1 MDKLAMA
8 DTLRV
13 DVDNDQEDDDRQS
26 DLDHSIH
33 KDETVM
39 KVTSSSNEQIPPPYT
54 GSVQRVQCSASPT
67 FYAFYGH
74 HPCKCIIDTGATS
87 LLISSAFLKS
97 ARIAVKPTRHA
108 ARQVD
113 RTTIPIQGGIHI
125 TLSYD
130 NLLLP
135 IDALV
140 VDALDSDILVGVPFC
155 KENDVTVH
163 LKHDFICIQ
172 GVKIPY
178 GTKSTKPRIYRAESY
193 LLRNESSQVL
203 FPGEYLE
210 IKCKSLIEYDG
221 EVAIEPRADSPLNG
235 SWPSPTVS
243 RVIHN
248 TVRIPN
254 TTDEPIKLLKSQHI
268 AQVREVTTI
277 NSSDRV
283 PVVSSPNPKITP
295 MVKNHLFS
303 SLITVDPDNQ
313 LSSDERKTFD
323 ALHKNYDTVFDPTF
337 GIYNDFSGAVRAQLN
352 FGTEKPPPLKT
363 KVPLYNT
370 QNLQLLQQEADK
382 LEELGVLARPEDLGI
397 TVQHASPSFLVKK
410 PDGGNRFVT
419 AFNSLSPYV
428 RLPPTVSSDCNSVLK
443 KLSRWKYIIKSDLT
457 HAYFQIPLAKSA
469 MPYLATSTPYKGLR
483 VYTRPGMGMPGAAE
497 YLQELLSRVLGNE
510 LQAGFLLLN
519 ADDMYIGG
527 NTLDELLNNWTITL
541 EKLYLN
547 NLKLSAVKT
556 IICPARTVILGWIWQ
571 NGTLSVSSHKLSPL
585 ISADPPLTCSAM
597 RSYIGTYKA
606 VARCIPSYASLLSSL
621 EDSIKGMQG
630 NQKIEWNTELVN
642 IFRKSQEALKS
653 PYVLTIPTPEDKLVI
668 STDGSPLNN
677 GLGATL
683 FTVRNGKRLTSECY
697 SFKLKVHQQGWL
709 PCEFEALAISAAVDH
724 FGPYIRE
731 SKSRVQILTDN
742 RPCVQAFN
750 KLQKVFCF
758 CQSFYFLDTVE
769 LV

>member
-1 MDKLAMA
+1 MNWLPSYIS
-8 DTLRV
+8 RV
-13 DVDNDQEDDDRQS
+13 YAHDLQTKSLKDLQSQIVDNMDSLLREINT
-26 DLDHSIH
+26 H
-33 KDETVM
+33 E
-39 KVTSSSNEQIPPPYT
+39 EQMPPHYT

-74 HPCKCIIDTGATS
+74 HPCKCIIDTGETS
-87 LLISSAFLKS
+87 SLISSAFLKS
-97 ARIAVKPTRHA
+97 AGIAVKPTRHA

-113 RTTIPIQGGIHI
+113 RTTIPIQGEIH
-125 TLSYD
+125 
-130 NLLLP
+130 
-135 IDALV
+135 
-140 VDALDSDILVGVPFC
+140 ILVGVPFC
-155 KENDVTVH
+155 KENDATVH

-268 AQVREVTTI
+268 AQVCKVTTI

-283 PVVSSPNPKITP
+283 PVVSSLNPKITP

-469 MPYLATSTPYKGLR
+469 MPYLATSTPYKGFR

-527 NTLDELLNNWTITL
+527 NTLDELLNN
-541 EKLYLN
+541 
-547 NLKLSAVKT
+547 
-556 IICPARTVILGWIWQ
+556 
-571 NGTLSVSSHKLSPL
+571 
-585 ISADPPLTCSAM
+585 
-597 RSYIGTYKA
+597 
-606 VARCIPSYASLLSSL
+606 
-621 EDSIKGMQG
+621 
-630 NQKIEWNTELVN
+630 
-642 IFRKSQEALKS
+642 
-653 PYVLTIPTPEDKLVI
+653 
-668 STDGSPLNN
+668 
-677 GLGATL
+677 
-683 FTVRNGKRLTSECY
+683 
-697 SFKLKVHQQGWL
+697 
-709 PCEFEALAISAAVDH
+709 
-724 FGPYIRE
+724 
-731 SKSRVQILTDN
+731 
-742 RPCVQAFN
+742 
-750 KLQKVFCF
+750 
-758 CQSFYFLDTVE
+758 
-769 LV
+769 